1 MRDLS
6 ATMFY
11 KAKFDLTAK
20 NPDECDLLWKLVMNI
35 RGWITGKLNRYGHV
49 IVEADIKR
57 WTAFKMGGK
66 LYDLENT
73 NRFLQNRYTMSARKS
88 RQIFHG
94 PA

>member
-49 IVEADIKR
+49 IV
-57 WTAFKMGGK
+57 G
-66 LYDLENT
+66 
-73 NRFLQNRYTMSARKS
+73 
-88 RQIFHG
+88 
-94 PA
+94 